1 MSAAA
6 TPPPVPPSPA
16 MPAFFPNP
24 PLLGRTGVSGGAAAL
39 CGTPVPFGRSAG
51 AASAAGGGGVAPP
64 TSRVPDPFHVGD
76 GTLWGA
82 RSPPPPPPVRGGGGG
97 VVGGSVAA
105 VRTLPVDGST
115 AAAVEAV
122 VGGIKLHLGGRR
134 PYVSAAEATPPP
146 PAPRAPA
153 VSRGGATE
161 ADDATDATDA
171 KPTKAAAATG
181 LDTLRGDW
189 ERATRATGRAVAGV
203 PSAGAAALGGAVAA
217 LSGIA
222 SAAFAA
228 GGDARM
234 AIAPRSED
242 QRAFPSV
249 AIGLLPPAAGGDG
262 ADTSATSASALVA
275 LARLPPAAGGLPP
288 LVTATHA
295 RRSSGR
301 RPVGD
306 GDAVLYGVAAAAFD
320 AGARARE
327 AFDRLPA
334 VQRAVAAAAL
344 VRPAPRAS
352 AWSMMKGFAAQV
364 GPAAPAYR
372 LAVAVATPA
381 GGGPG
386 VGLGGGAGG
395 LRGGGGG
402 GFGLSPLTVL
412 TPYSSSFTSSAVTLD
427 GLRAMRAAR
436 AAALRVAARR
446 ARAVAA
452 LPAAPLPSKDASASA
467 ASAPP
472 ARVPAPSAPAEPI
485 KASVPPPPASSAAPS
500 APPAPA
506 PPTEA
511 PSTPVAAEASGV
523 DVAAAR
529 RGGPRRRAASVWAGP
544 AVPTAVLQIAR
555 DRARERATPSL
566 QPPLPADAPVA
577 VSTAAG
583 SLVVIPSS
591 PLVRGAAAGPPPPDA
606 AVPPRTMGER
616 LRSAVSVFGVPSPE
630 PPMTADEEV
639 VAEAAAWAVAA
650 GALRTGLPA
659 GGEPAVTAAWAGA
672 TTLPALPPSSLE
684 AWTVPPP
691 PPRSRRFRRSGRRVR
706 APGGAVTGPSS
717 GPPAAAAASAAAVG
731 VVAALAATSGVLLSS
746 VVTLVAAATTIAAV
760 NSVRRRTVSRPE
772 AYVPPPGPED
782 GEPPSGL
789 SATLSRASSALD
801 AVVGGPRVQ
810 RAVRIPRS
818 RSDADGDPTLPTP
831 GAYEG
836 WDESPGPPTNGGSS
850 YTRAAAQLAPST
862 ADSFN
867 LGSRSGVGFAEGP
880 FGAPSAPTDE
890 SPSAAA
896 SVAVP
901 APPSTTA
908 STRETRAA
916 AKRAARSRRGAT
928 ARAPRAPRARSRR
941 GATAAP
947 PAPDAATAADVW
959 RSAAF
964 STPPTPTGSAVTPR
978 RPLPIIDTDAR
989 SVPLSPSFAPDAGS
1003 PVWALAVAVADVLA
1017 ARVEAA
1023 GGTLAR
1029 RVAETG
1035 AFGSADAGRRGWAR
1049 MRSFRRRG
1057 SS

>member
-1 MSAAA
+1 MGRGKRRAWRGRGAPA
-6 TPPPVPPSPA
+6 GGRPSPSS
-16 MPAFFPNP
+16 P
-24 PLLGRTGVSGGAAAL
+24 GG
-39 CGTPVPFGRSAG
+39 S
-51 AASAAGGGGVAPP
+51 
-64 TSRVPDPFHVGD
+64 
-76 GTLWGA
+76 
-82 RSPPPPPPVRGGGGG
+82 GGGGG
-97 VVGGSVAA
+97 VVGGPVAA

-122 VGGIKLHLGGRR
+122 VGGIKLHLGVQR
-134 PYVSAAEATPPP
+134 PYVAAAEATPPP

-153 VSRGGATE
+153 VPRGEATK
-161 ADDATDATDA
+161 AGDATDASDA
-171 KPTKAAAATG
+171 KATKAAVATG

-189 ERATRATGRAVAGV
+189 ERATRWLSHTSSPPPPPPADDDDEADVADAAAAARRARRLIASTPPPRRGRGRGRRPVSATGRAVAGV

-262 ADTSATSASALVA
+262 ADTSATAASALVA
-275 LARLPPAAGGLPP
+275 LARLPPAAGGPPP

-327 AFDRLPA
+327 AFDSLPA

-364 GPAAPAYR
+364 GPAAPTYR
-372 LAVAVATPA
+372 LAVAVASPA

-386 VGLGGGAGG
+386 VGLGGGVGG

-402 GFGLSPLTVL
+402 RGFSPLTVL

-472 ARVPAPSAPAEPI
+472 TRVPAPASPAAPI
-485 KASVPPPPASSAAPS
+485 KASEPPPPAPQAASSAPA
-500 APPAPA
+500 APA
-506 PPTEA
+506 QPTEA
-511 PSTPVAAEASGV
+511 PSTPVAAEAGGV
-523 DVAAAR
+523 DVVAAR
-529 RGGPRRRAASVWAGP
+529 RAGPRRRAASVWAGP

-591 PLVRGAAAGPPPPDA
+591 PLVRGAVAGPPPPDA

-659 GGEPAVTAAWAGA
+659 GGEAAVTAAWAGA
-672 TTLPALPPSSLE
+672 TALPALPPSSLE
-684 AWTVPPP
+684 SWTVPP

-782 GEPPSGL
+782 EEPPSGL
-789 SATLSRASSALD
+789 GLTLSRASSALD
-801 AVVGGPRVQ
+801 AVVGGRRVQ

-818 RSDADGDPTLPTP
+818 RSDGDGDPTLPTP

-836 WDESPGPPTNGGSS
+836 WDESPGTPTNGGSS

-867 LGSRSGVGFAEGP
+867 LGSRSGVGFTEVP

-890 SPSAAA
+890 APSAAA
-896 SVAVP
+896 SVSVP
-901 APPSTTA
+901 APPPTTA

-928 ARAPRAPRARSRR
+928 ARAPRAPRTRSRR

-947 PAPDAATAADVW
+947 PAPDAATAADAW

-1003 PVWALAVAVADVLA
+1003 PVWALAVAVADVFA